1 MSNVTVNEYGVET
14 LPSPIDADDID
25 DESSGG
31 RDKVAVAGAILSNI
45 FLFFLIYGLSAT
57 VETKS
62 LTRHFLHNKKA
73 ILTGMGVQFIIMPL
87 SGYLAVLTAIPHGLT
102 EAMGITLLVLTA
114 SPGGSYSNWWCS
126 LFNADLA
133 LSVAVRL
140 GWFGGVA
147 RTMRCSARRTTANA
161 LTLALPFF

>member
-1 MSNVTVNEYGVET
+1 MSNVTVNEYGVEA
-14 LPSPIDADDID
+14 LPSPIDAVDD
-25 DESSGG
+25 DESDGG
-31 RDKVAVAGAILSNI
+31 RSKVAVAGAILSNI

-133 LSVAVRL
+133 LSVAVRT
-140 GWFGGVA
+140 GVGGG
-147 RTMRCSARRTTANA
+147 RPQEM
-161 LTLALPFF
+161 L